1 MLKSGFKR
9 VYLRS
14 AHMDPPPL
22 SLSLF
27 LFFSLPLSLLFS
39 SLPFHGA
46 PTLIHQDQFSFSPRR
61 KTAYKKMRE
70 AKQRLRGEKRRRDP
84 KTSAYLRAGFKRSTC
99 WCVMVTVGALIS
111 ACWLYI
117 WLVIYNDRDDFN
129 TLLFSFLHKHKD
141 YFMVV
146 MIISALIASY
156 CVLLLLFALVQV
168 VLQEKLDLHWIHR
181 VLICFGVVLIVT
193 MISLV
198 TLKQRDE
205 WHAVSLS
212 LQYTAPFLQF
222 GAVGALTLLSW
233 LVFRAFNQVQKR
245 SKVLIA
251 VLFLF
256 LSAFIYLCPLLIY
269 SPCLIDIKE
278 INLTKPDLWGHRGAP
293 MLAPENTM
301 MSFER
306 SATEC
311 KVKVFETDVQLSK
324 DRIPFLMHDNKG
336 EFLKRTTNVST
347 KISCGNQMDISELQ
361 SLNAG
366 KWFIEN
372 NPFQTVH
379 LLNKSQTET
388 AETQTIPS
396 LRQLLNLAKRH
407 NIAIIFDLYC
417 PENCNGSND
426 TEDTVKE
433 ILNSNINHKL
443 IYWLPPQ
450 NREYVKKTSNFT
462 QVYNITET
470 SEMEKQNAT
479 HLNVKYSHLNTH
491 EIRSLRN
498 KGIKVNL
505 FVVNE
510 RWMFSLLWCA
520 GASSV
525 TTNNCQVFSKM
536 EQPDWTMAPSVYRT
550 LWISIDTAS
559 ILIIF
564 AVFVYHRK
572 NNSSRQRGESL
583 KSSKS
588 LL

>member
-1 MLKSGFKR
+1 MALGRCCRDFSRAF
-9 VYLRS
+9 
-14 AHMDPPPL
+14 L
-22 SLSLF
+22 SC
-27 LFFSLPLSLLFS
+27 
-39 SLPFHGA
+39 H
-46 PTLIHQDQFSFSPRR
+46 
-61 KTAYKKMRE
+61 RE
-70 AKQRLRGEKRRRDP
+70 NQRGNEN
-84 KTSAYLRAGFKRSTC
+84 KRSTC
-99 WCVMVTVGALIS
+99 WCIMVTVGALIS
-111 ACWLYI
+111 VCWLYI
-117 WLVIYNDRDDFN
+117 WLVFYSDRDDIN
-129 TLLFSFLHKHKD
+129 TLFFSYLYKHKN

-146 MIISALIASY
+146 MIISALLASY

-168 VLQEKLDLHWIHR
+168 VLQEKLDLHWIHK
-181 VLICFGVVLIVT
+181 VLICFGVLLIVT
-193 MISLV
+193 MISLI
-198 TLKQRDE
+198 TLFQRDR
-205 WHAVSLS
+205 WDIVPLS

-222 GAVGALTLLSW
+222 GAAGAVTLLSW
-233 LVFRAFNQVQKR
+233 LVFRTFNQVQKKR
-245 SKVLIA
+245 SKFLIA
-251 VLFLF
+251 GLFLI
-256 LSAFIYLCPLLIY
+256 LLAFIYLCPLLIH

-336 EFLKRTTNVST
+336 EFLKRTTNVTQS
-347 KISCGNQMDISELQ
+347 ISSGNQVDISELQ

-372 NPFQTVH
+372 DPFQTVH
-379 LLNKSQTET
+379 LLNKSQRET
-388 AETQTIPS
+388 AETQTIPT
-396 LRQLLNLAKRH
+396 LRQLLKLAKRH
-407 NIAIIFDLYC
+407 NISIIFDLY
-417 PENCNGSND
+417 CNGSND

-433 ILNSNINHKL
+433 ILNSNISHEL

-470 SEMEKQNAT
+470 SEMDKQNGT
-479 HLNVKYSHLNTH
+479 HLNVRHSQLNTH
-491 EIRSLRN
+491 EIRNLRN

-505 FVVNE
+505 YVVNE

-536 EQPDWTMAPSVYRT
+536 EQPDWTMAPSVYIT
-550 LWISIDTAS
+550 LWISVDAAS
-559 ILIIF
+559 ILIMI

-572 NNSSRQRGESL
+572 NTSSRQRGGRISEQL
-583 KSSKS
+583 EIAP
-588 LL
+588 LV